1 MEEINN
7 VHQKLL
13 QNKNSIIFCERGFI
27 IRLLMGQ
34 KVRKIPYTFLETY
47 KDYFSSRTYFEITL
61 NSDTVSSVQNEA
73 STVFNLLE
81 NMFLLWSYFFI
92 AVL

>member
-1 MEEINN
+1 
-7 VHQKLL
+7 
-13 QNKNSIIFCERGFI
+13 
-27 IRLLMGQ
+27 MGQ

-47 KDYFSSRTYFEITL
+47 NDYFLSKTYFEITL